1 MSGKY
6 CRCCHDDEEGEGDD
20 VEQEEDRDADKDAD
34 FIWAPRESHLRQILL

>member
-20 VEQEEDRDADKDAD
+20 VEQEEDKDADKDAD
-34 FIWAPRESHLRQILL
+34 FIWVPRESHLRQILL